1 VVIVSRNVLGAKRER
16 KKEKELQKEEMPTKG
31 ETKMKTFKILLFIL
45 SILLTGNFASSQSFD
60 SFKPLS
66 EPDGFRGIKWGTDI
80 SSLNDIVLE
89 RTQPN
94 NIKVYKRMGDELRI
108 GKARLEQIQ
117 YRFWMNKFY
126 QVLILLRGAE
136 NWNYF
141 KEAIFETF
149 GKPTSLAEMGK
160 MLGAKETGETGE
172 TYCWNGR
179 NTTMGINYG
188 KNDQLG
194 SLLMESLIIV
204 EKKKAYEQ
212 QKRIEQEKKATEEKA
227 RERGF

>member
-1 VVIVSRNVLGAKRER
+1 
-16 KKEKELQKEEMPTKG
+16 
-31 ETKMKTFKILLFIL
+31 MKTFKALIVILG
-45 SILLTGNFASSQSFD
+45 ILLTGNFASSQSFN

-80 SSLNDIVLE
+80 SSLNDIVHE
-89 RTQPN
+89 RNAPN

-108 GKARLEQIQ
+108 GKARLEEIQ

-126 QVLILLRGAE
+126 QVFIFLRGAE

-149 GKPTSLAEMGK
+149 GKTISFEEMGK
-160 MLGAKETGETGE
+160 MVGAKETGEKTGE
-172 TYCWNGR
+172 TYSWNGR
-179 NTTMGINYG
+179 NTSMGISYW
-188 KNDQLG
+188 KNKQEG

-204 EKKKAYEQ
+204 EKKEAYEQ
-212 QKRIEQEKKATEEKA
+212 QKRIEQEEKATEKKA